1 MVLLKRC
8 AAALLLSVL
17 TLLPAADAS
26 ARPLA
31 AIHAR
36 GTLGQCAHPNALPF
50 ASRNGDPPGFQIEL
64 GEAIAKQLGV
74 TLEPIWIIGP
84 HQLRRADCDIV
95 TDAIADPDVQDET
108 GLQVSK
114 PYYRTGIVLAV
125 RADSPITG
133 VPNVDPKEKI
143 GVLTGSVAAMTLS
156 QHGLSI
162 STFGF
167 EDEMLQA
174 VIDKEIAAAAV
185 SRASAGYFNKTHPD
199 EPIRMV
205 DVDSLAPD
213 FSWNVAVGM
222 MKPDDKLRA
231 AIDEALQHLTADGTV
246 QRIYA
251 RYGIALQPPK

>member
-1 MVLLKRC
+1 MIVLKRC
-8 AAALLLSVL
+8 AALLLALALLPV
-17 TLLPAADAS
+17 AGAS

-31 AIHAR
+31 AIQQR

-50 ASRNGDPPGFQIEL
+50 ANRKGDPPGFQIEL

-95 TDAIADPDVQDET
+95 TDAIDDPEVQDET
-108 GLQVSK
+108 RLQLSQ

-125 RADSPITG
+125 RADGPIASADALK
-133 VPNVDPKEKI
+133 PDEKV
-143 GVLTGSVAAMTLS
+143 GVLGGSLAAMVLR
-156 QHGLSI
+156 QHGISI
-162 STFGF
+162 STYGF
-167 EDEMLQA
+167 EDELLQA
-174 VIDKEIAAAAV
+174 VIDKEVAAAAV
-185 SRASAGYFNKTHPD
+185 SRAGAGYFNTTHPGH
-199 EPIRMV
+199 PIRTV
-205 DVDSLAPD
+205 DIDALAPD

-231 AIDEALQHLTADGTV
+231 AINEALQHLSADGTI

-251 RYGIALQPPK
+251 RYGVALQPPK